1 MNASIFL
8 HGVAL
13 ANYRGIGDETA
24 YIGPFHR
31 FNFMIGANNAGKSCV
46 LSFIANHLHPWVCEE
61 QNRFI
66 NRSERKELD
75 SLDIH
80 LGASRPQVKMG
91 IGIPTELV
99 LRSFATEN
107 PKLEVHGALPKF
119 AEAIVEN
126 VASGELIWL
135 SRTGPDGQLALMIQP
150 PIETLKNIGEPTQ
163 WSRLWR
169 VLTSRGEGGLEQHWI
184 PETIRVLISSVSVAL
199 PSISLIPAIRQI
211 SPKGH
216 EFSGWTG
223 AGLIEE
229 LARLQN
235 PKVHERERLEKFH
248 KINGFL
254 QAVTERP
261 SARIEIPHDRE
272 CVLVHMDGKVL
283 PLESL
288 GTGIHEV
295 VMLAAFC
302 TLMEKQIVCIEE
314 PEIHLHPLLQRRLVQ
329 YLEEKTDNQYFIAT
343 HSASLI
349 DTPDAAV
356 FHVSNNSGCTEITPA
371 TNSAKRFDVCRDL
384 GYKASD
390 ILQSNAVIWVEGP
403 SDRIY
408 LQHWIKSIAPELRE
422 GVDFSIM
429 FYGGRLLSHLHAED
443 ADSAN
448 EDVQSLIAVRQLNRH
463 LAVVID
469 SDKDSEAKSINATK
483 TRILEELSKNGGVG
497 WLTEGREI
505 ENYVP
510 KDLMTKALQAT
521 YPRFDRRIKTG
532 QFEHVLPFKIDDG
545 KTMKDVDK
553 VRVAKAVC
561 SEEADLSVLDLETRI
576 ANLVDLIQ
584 KANN

>member
-1 MNASIFL
+1 MKSSVFL

-13 ANYRGIGDETA
+13 ANYRGIGNKTA
-24 YIGPFHR
+24 YIGPFRR

-46 LSFIANHLHPWVCEE
+46 LHFIANHLHSHVCEN
-61 QNRFI
+61 QHRYNDR
-66 NRSERKELD
+66 RERKELD
-75 SLDIH
+75 SLDVH

-91 IGIPTELV
+91 IGIPTEFV

-107 PKLEVHGALPKF
+107 PNLKGRGNLPIF
-119 AEAIVEN
+119 AESIVKK
-126 VASGELIWL
+126 VASGDLIWL
-135 SRTGPDGQLALMIQP
+135 SRTGPEGQLALMIEQSL
-150 PIETLKNIGEPTQ
+150 EALKSAGEPEE
-163 WSRLWR
+163 WSRLWTA
-169 VLTSRGEGGLEQHWI
+169 LTNQRQGGIDQHWI
-184 PETIRVLISSVSVAL
+184 PETMRALVSSISLAM

-211 SPKGH
+211 SPKGQ

-235 PKVHERERLEKFH
+235 PKVHERDRLEKFH

-254 QAVTERP
+254 QAVTERA

-272 CVLVHMDGKVL
+272 CVLVHMDDKVL

-349 DTPDAAV
+349 DTADAAV
-356 FHVSNNSGCTEITPA
+356 FHVRNSSGCTEIAPA

-429 FYGGRLLSHLHAED
+429 FYGGRLLSHLRADD

-469 SDKDSEAKSINATK
+469 SDKDSEEKPVNATK
-483 TRILEELSKNGGVG
+483 VRILEELSKNGGIG
-497 WLTEGREI
+497 WLTAGREI

-510 KDLMTKALQAT
+510 KELMTKALRVV
-521 YPRFDRRIKTG
+521 YSKFDRRIKTG
-532 QFEHVLPFKIDDG
+532 KFDHVLPFKIADG
-545 KTMKDVDK
+545 QTIKDVDK

-561 SEEADLSVLDLETRI
+561 AEEADLSVLDLKTRI
-576 ANLVDLIQ
+576 ANLVDLIR
-584 KANN
+584 KANR

>member
-1 MNASIFL
+1 MNESIFL

-13 ANYRGIGDETA
+13 ANYRGIGSEA
-24 YIGPFHR
+24 AFIGPFRR

-46 LSFIANHLHPWVCEE
+46 LNFIANHLKPWVCEE
-61 QNRFI
+61 QNRF
-66 NRSERKELD
+66 NSGTRKDLD
-75 SLDIH
+75 PLDIH

-99 LRSFATEN
+99 RKNFATEN
-107 PKLEVHGALPKF
+107 PKLIVHGASPKF
-119 AEAIVEN
+119 AETIVEKI
-126 VASGELIWL
+126 ASDDLIWL
-135 SRTGPDGQLALMIQP
+135 SRKGADGQLGLMIEP
-150 PIETLKNIGEPTQ
+150 SIEGLKTIGNPAQ
-163 WSRLWR
+163 WNKLWTA
-169 VLTSRGEGGLEQHWI
+169 LTATSGGGLDQHWI

-199 PSISLIPAIRQI
+199 PTICLIPAIRQI
-211 SPKGH
+211 SPKGQD
-216 EFSGWTG
+216 FSGWTG

-235 PKVHERERLEKFH
+235 PKVHERDRLEKFH

-254 QAVTERP
+254 QAVTEHA

-272 CVLVHMDGKVL
+272 CILVHMDGKIL

-329 YLEEKTDNQYFIAT
+329 YLDKKTDNQYFIAT

-349 DTPDAAV
+349 DTRDAAV
-356 FHVSNNSGCTEITPA
+356 FRVSNQAGCTEITPA
-371 TNSAKRFDVCRDL
+371 TTSASRFDVCRDL

-390 ILQSNAVIWVEGP
+390 ILQSNAIIWVEGP

-408 LQHWIKSIAPELRE
+408 LQHWIQSMAPDLRE
-422 GVDFSIM
+422 GVEFSIM
-429 FYGGRLLSHLHAED
+429 FYGGRLLSHLHTED
-443 ADSAN
+443 VDSAN

-469 SDKDSEAKSINATK
+469 SDKDSAAKSINTTK
-483 TRILEELSKNGGVG
+483 SRIIEELSKNGGYG

-510 KDLMTKALQAT
+510 KSLMTRALQAT
-521 YPRFDRRIKTG
+521 YSRFNGRVKTG
-532 QFEHVLPFKIDDG
+532 QFDHVLPFKSNDG
-545 KTMKDVDK
+545 NTIKEVDK
-553 VRVAKAVC
+553 VKVAKAVC
-561 SEEADLSVLDLETRI
+561 SETADLTVLDLETHI
-576 ANLVDLIQ
+576 AGLVDLIR
-584 KANN
+584 KANR

>member
-1 MNASIFL
+1 MSESVFL
-8 HGVAL
+8 HGVVL
-13 ANYRGIGDETA
+13 ANYRGIGDEA
-24 YIGPFHR
+24 AFIGSFRR

-46 LSFIANHLHPWVCEE
+46 LNFIANHLKPWVCEE
-61 QNRFI
+61 QHRF
-66 NRSERKELD
+66 NKADRKDLD
-75 SLDIH
+75 PLDIY

-91 IGIPTELV
+91 IGIPAELV
-99 LRSFATEN
+99 RKNFVTEN
-107 PKLEVHGALPKF
+107 PKLLVHGALPKF
-119 AEAIVEN
+119 AEAIIEK
-126 VASGELIWL
+126 VASDNFIWL
-135 SRTGPDGQLALMIQP
+135 SRTGADGQLALMIEP
-150 PIETLKNIGEPTQ
+150 SIEALKSIGEPAQ
-163 WSRLWR
+163 WNNLWR
-169 VLTSRGEGGLEQHWI
+169 ALTNTSGGSLEQHWI
-184 PETIRVLISSVSVAL
+184 PDSIRVLISSVSVAL
-199 PSISLIPAIRQI
+199 PSICLIPAIRQI
-211 SPKGH
+211 SPKGQ
-216 EFSGWTG
+216 EFSDWTG

-254 QAVTERP
+254 QAVTEHT

-329 YLEEKTDNQYFIAT
+329 YLDEKTDNQYFIAT

-356 FHVSNNSGCTEITPA
+356 FHVSNHSGCTEITPA
-371 TNSAKRFDVCRDL
+371 TSSAKRFDVCRDL

-390 ILQSNAVIWVEGP
+390 ILQSNAIIWVEGP

-408 LQHWIKSIAPELRE
+408 LQYWIQSMAPELRE

-469 SDKDSEAKSINATK
+469 SDKDSDAKSINATK
-483 TRILEELSKNGGVG
+483 VRILDELSKNGGVG
-497 WLTEGREI
+497 WLTEG
-505 ENYVP
+505 VS
-510 KDLMTKALQAT
+510 AT
-521 YPRFDRRIKTG
+521 S
-532 QFEHVLPFKIDDG
+532 L
-545 KTMKDVDK
+545 
-553 VRVAKAVC
+553 
-561 SEEADLSVLDLETRI
+561 L
-576 ANLVDLIQ
+576 
-584 KANN
+584 